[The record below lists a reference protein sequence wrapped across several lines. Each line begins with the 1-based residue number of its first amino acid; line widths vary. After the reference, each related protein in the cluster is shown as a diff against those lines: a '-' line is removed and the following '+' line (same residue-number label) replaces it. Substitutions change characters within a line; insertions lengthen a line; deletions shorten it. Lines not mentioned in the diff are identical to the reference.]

1 MSMSGSDKTKRG
13 SSASPNENGVIANL
27 PPTRPQRTSRRR
39 TEARDATVRATRKA
53 PGRAASRSP
62 QDRGTEDRSRE
73 RRVASRLE
81 PVAGKR
87 AGESAGRRDSVPK
100 QGFESESDIASGSVQ
115 PPGAVELVG
124 SAVEIVAELAR
135 GGLSAGER
143 LLGDLV
149 SRLPRP

>member
-1 MSMSGSDKTKRG
+1 MSDRDKSQQG
-13 SSASPNENGVIANL
+13 SSASAGEDGVLANL

-39 TEARDATVRATRKA
+39 TEARKATARATRTA
-53 PGRAASRSP
+53 ARGAASRGA
-62 QDRGTEDRSRE
+62 QDRGPEDRSRE
-73 RRVASRLE
+73 RRVGPRLE
-81 PVAGKR
+81 PTAGKH
-87 AGESAGRRDSVPK
+87 GEESAGRHEAVPK
-100 QGFESESDIASGSVQ
+100 QGFESESDLASGPVQ

-149 SRLPRP
+149 SRLPKP